1 VLLVCNY
8 CIDNVW
14 FRVWRPLDVPHDL
27 GNTHHRELVA
37 RMEGSADSTDGIY
50 SIGAVARMLGVPAQT
65 LRAWEERYQQIVPAR
80 SGGGQR
86 LYSRDQVDQLSF
98 IRNQIEQGLQPA
110 DAHRLLAQQHSDVAS
125 IPVEPRRSPLPSVDA
140 ATTVLLAERD
150 PYAAEFAEY
159 FLRTEGYVVR
169 IVLDP
174 AAADEILRD
183 DPPSVLVVDLLIGG
197 GAGLTLCRTAR
208 DNGSVPVLAVSAVD
222 SRDQALAVGAEA
234 FLVKPLDPLQFV
246 STVRDLVGTSAYL
259 RPRN

>member
-1 VLLVCNY
+1 
-8 CIDNVW
+8 
-14 FRVWRPLDVPHDL
+14 
-27 GNTHHRELVA
+27 
-37 RMEGSADSTDGIY
+37 MEGSTDRTDAIY
-50 SIGAVARMLGVPAQT
+50 SIGAVARMLGVPTQT
-65 LRAWEERYQQIVPAR
+65 LRAWEDRYHQIVPAR

-110 DAHRLLAQQHSDVAS
+110 DAHRLLAQHHNEVAS
-125 IPVEPRRSPLPSVDA
+125 IPVEQHRSTPANVDA

-150 PYAAEFAEY
+150 SYAAEFAEY

-174 AAADEILRD
+174 AAAAEVLRD
-183 DPPSVLVVDLLIGG
+183 EPPSVLVVDLLIDG
-197 GAGLTLCRTAR
+197 GAGLALCRAAR

-222 SRDQALAVGAEA
+222 MRDQALAAGVEA
-234 FLVKPLDPLQFV
+234 FMVKPLDPLQFV

-259 RPRN
+259 RQRS

>member
-1 VLLVCNY
+1 
-8 CIDNVW
+8 
-14 FRVWRPLDVPHDL
+14 
-27 GNTHHRELVA
+27 
-37 RMEGSADSTDGIY
+37 MEGNADRTDAIY

-80 SGGGQR
+80 SSGGQR

-110 DAHRLLAQQHSDVAS
+110 DAHRLLAQHRKDGDPMPVGQHGSA
-125 IPVEPRRSPLPSVDA
+125 RRSVDKV
-140 ATTVLLAERD
+140 TTVLLAERD

-174 AAADEILRD
+174 AAAAEILRD
-183 DPPSVLVVDLLIGG
+183 EPPSVLVVDLLISG
-197 GAGLTLCRTAR
+197 GAGLALCRTAR
-208 DNGSVPVLAVSAVD
+208 NGSVPVLAVSAID
-222 SRDQALAVGAEA
+222 LRDQALAAGAEA
-234 FLVKPLDPLQFV
+234 FLVKPLEPLQFV

-259 RPRN
+259 RQRS